1 MSLSWPEQAIKRL
14 ELLRRWREFSN
25 VVARAAKE
33 VLRDRLVGVYV
44 VGSVVEG
51 KATVFSD
58 IDVVIITSDLKL
70 KSLDTIV
77 NIKLR
82 AEDLGLPVEAPTDI
96 KILTEEEF
104 KEALGKLY
112 RKAVKV
118 EI

>member
-1 MSLSWPEQAIKRL
+1 
-14 ELLRRWREFSN
+14 
-25 VVARAAKE
+25 V
-33 VLRDRLVGVYV
+33 
-44 VGSVVEG
+44 
-51 KATVFSD
+51 
-58 IDVVIITSDLKL
+58 
-70 KSLDTIV
+70 SLDTIV

-82 AEDLGLPVEAPTDI
+82 AEDLGLPVEAPIDI